1 MEQLIILHSD
11 ISIEEASAVL
21 PFISE
26 SFLISMITDA
36 WPERTGDFYTV
47 NFRVPADLYEE
58 WIEYNGAIKVYS
70 ADNFEDIMR
79 NIERLGLASRVDY
92 FPIRANKEL
101 RGIGFKPMSMEI
113 VNEIL
118 KDAPVQFLSSFARK

>member
-58 WIEYNGAIKVYS
+58 WIEHNGAIKVYS
-70 ADNFEDIMR
+70 ADNFKGITN
-79 NIERLGLASRVDY
+79 NIERLGLTSRVDY